1 MQACRTGTGRS
12 STCRQAGSKAHHV
25 TARSR
30 WALEHPRA
38 LPAQPECT
46 ACLCCDL
53 HGAQTDLACIQ
64 RHATPAC
71 PLPGCR
77 SLWRRGCR
85 SRASPWARRTSNL
98 WPSAGAGRTRQ
109 CTPAYAP
116 PALRSDLALPK
127 PRLIARQPQPDPNK
141 GSSLPMILLAMIQHQ
156 LQLGMLFVYSLFC
169 RRFDC
174 SRVGRAPRLISCVT
188 WTCARVPQRDM
199 CRRVVYSSGGQ
210 QTGKSRHGGAGM
222 RTGYQTALSF
232 CPTHNQTSSI
242 NLTWPACAQSLRLQQ
257 PSRQQR
263 AARTLAGGRSRRW
276 ARLHQGRGRAP
287 AQRLPTCD
295 KECHRAAKHAI
306 AVAT

>member
-12 STCRQAGSKAHHV
+12 STCRQAGSKVPHV

-30 WALEHPRA
+30 WALAHPRA

-64 RHATPAC
+64 RHANPAC
-71 PLPGCR
+71 SLPGCR

-109 CTPAYAP
+109 CAPAYAP

-174 SRVGRAPRLISCVT
+174 SRVGRAPRLVSCVT
-188 WTCARVPQRDM
+188 LDM
-199 CRRVVYSSGGQ
+199 CQGAATRHVQKSSVQQRGPADGEKQARRCRHAERVSNSFELLRSAQSGGF
-210 QTGKSRHGGAGM
+210 H
-222 RTGYQTALSF
+222 
-232 CPTHNQTSSI
+232 
-242 NLTWPACAQSLRLQQ
+242 
-257 PSRQQR
+257 
-263 AARTLAGGRSRRW
+263 
-276 ARLHQGRGRAP
+276 
-287 AQRLPTCD
+287 
-295 KECHRAAKHAI
+295 
-306 AVAT
+306 